1 MKITRI
7 ALRVVRHLLCLYLYK
22 KKMIRF
28 AQFALLLL
36 PLACANKPQLL
47 QEVCRL
53 PKDLS
58 EVSAVQVAAKSDW
71 IWTLQ
76 DSGNA
81 AELYAIDKSGN
92 LKNTLKITNAP
103 NIDWEDLATD
113 PRGNL
118 YIGDFGNNANKR
130 QDLSIYKVA
139 QSDLGKTSA
148 AVSTEIGFYLP
159 EQTEFPPKK
168 SGRIY
173 DIESFFY
180 YNDHFYLFTKNRS
193 SKFNGTTALYEVPNK
208 EGRHAAKLIST
219 FDTCDAYNHCAVT
232 SADISPDGKKV
243 ILLGSSYVWIFTGFS
258 GNNFFSGQ
266 SEQIDLQSFTQK
278 EGVCFTDNNT
288 LLITDER
295 EKKNGGY
302 LYELDLSKLKS
313 KP

>member
-1 MKITRI
+1 
-7 ALRVVRHLLCLYLYK
+7 
-22 KKMIRF
+22 MIKF
-28 AQFALLLL
+28 AQLALLLL
-36 PLACANKPQLL
+36 PLACANKSQLL
-47 QEVCRL
+47 EELCRL
-53 PKDLS
+53 PKNLS

-71 IWTLQ
+71 IWMLQ

-81 AELYAIDKSGN
+81 TELYALDKSGT

-103 NIDWEDLATD
+103 NIDWEDLTSD
-113 PRGNL
+113 PSGNL

-130 QDLSIYKVA
+130 QDLCIYKLT
-139 QSDLGKTSA
+139 QSDLEKTTA
-148 AVSTEIGFYLP
+148 LVSQKIGFYFP

-173 DIESFFY
+173 DVESFFY
-180 YNDHFYLFTKNRS
+180 YNNHFYLFTKNRS
-193 SKFNGTTALYEVPNK
+193 SKSSGTTALYEVPNQD
-208 EGRHAAKLIST
+208 GRHAAKLIST
-219 FDTCDAYNHCAVT
+219 FDTCDAFNHCAVT

-243 ILLGSSYVWIFTGFS
+243 VLLSSSYVWIFTGFT
-258 GNNFFSGQ
+258 GNNFFSGK
-266 SEQIDLQSFTQK
+266 SEQIDLESFTQK
-278 EGVCFTDNNT
+278 EGICFTGNNK